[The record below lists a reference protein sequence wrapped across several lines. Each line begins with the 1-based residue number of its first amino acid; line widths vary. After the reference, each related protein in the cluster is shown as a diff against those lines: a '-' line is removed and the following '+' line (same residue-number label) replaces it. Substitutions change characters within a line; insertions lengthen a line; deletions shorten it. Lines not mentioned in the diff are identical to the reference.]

1 MNEEE
6 LKEAMGVIFD
16 NLLSKASEESRN
28 DPLYK
33 FILDKKSWLGN
44 PEEMYV
50 MIVAK
55 FYGIIQECIRESL
68 QTNDYTIQSIFTH
81 WAFFDDHVT
90 ILCERLY
97 GPMGSAD
104 KGRFIVKSYI
114 KYKLTGE
121 LPVFDPESG
130 TYKGKKKPPYSGN
143 FHHPKTGTPQMWMNF
158 IEGIASLLLGNPTEY
173 LLIYQVLLGAK

>member
-6 LKEAMGVIFD
+6 LKETMGVIFD

-44 PEEMYV
+44 PEEMYG

-130 TYKGKKKPPYSGN
+130 NY
-143 FHHPKTGTPQMWMNF
+143 HHPKTGTPQMWMNF

>member
-16 NLLSKASEESRN
+16 NLLSKASKELRN

-55 FYGIIQECIRESL
+55 FYGIIQECVRESL
-68 QTNDYTIQSIFTH
+68 QTKDYTIQSIFTH

-90 ILCERLY
+90 VLCERLY

-114 KYKLTGE
+114 KYELTGE
-121 LPVFDPESG
+121 LPVFDP
-130 TYKGKKKPPYSGN
+130 KPENY
-143 FHHPKTGTPQMWMNF
+143 HHPKTGTPQMWMNF
-158 IEGIASLLLGNPTEY
+158 IEGIASLLLGSPTKY
-173 LLIYQVLLGAK
+173 FLIYQVLLDAK

>member
-1 MNEEE
+1 MNEQE
-6 LKEAMGVIFD
+6 LKESMGIVIE
-16 NLLSKASEESRN
+16 NILSKASKDARS

-33 FILDKKSWLGN
+33 FISEQKPWLGN

-55 FYGIIQECIRESL
+55 LYGIIQECVRESL
-68 QTNDYTIQSIFTH
+68 QTADYTVQSIFTH

-90 ILCERLY
+90 VLCERLY

-130 TYKGKKKPPYSGN
+130 NY
-143 FHHPKTGTPQMWMNF
+143 HHPKTRTPQMWMNF
-158 IEGIASLLLGNPTEY
+158 IEAIAAVQLGNPTQY
-173 LLIYQVLLGAK
+173 LLTYQVLLGKDK

>member
-6 LKEAMGVIFD
+6 LKETMGVIFD

-33 FILDKKSWLGN
+33 FILEQKSWLGN

-55 FYGIIQECIRESL
+55 FYGIIQKCVRESL
-68 QTNDYTIQSIFTH
+68 QTKDYTIQSIFTH

-130 TYKGKKKPPYSGN
+130 NY
-143 FHHPKTGTPQMWMNF
+143 HHPKTGTPQMWMNF
-158 IEGIASLLLGNPTEY
+158 IEGIASLLLGSPTKY
-173 LLIYQVLLGAK
+173 FLIYEVLHDAK

>member
-97 GPMGSAD
+97 GPMGGAD

-130 TYKGKKKPPYSGN
+130 NY
-143 FHHPKTGTPQMWMNF
+143 HHPKTGTPQMWMNF
-158 IEGIASLLLGNPTEY
+158 IEGIASLLLGSPTEY

>member
-130 TYKGKKKPPYSGN
+130 NY
-143 FHHPKTGTPQMWMNF
+143 HHPKTGTPQMWMNF
-158 IEGIASLLLGNPTEY
+158 IEGIASLLLGSPTEY

>member
-90 ILCERLY
+90 VLCERLY

-114 KYKLTGE
+114 KYELTGE
-121 LPVFDPESG
+121 LPVFDP
-130 TYKGKKKPPYSGN
+130 KPENY
-143 FHHPKTGTPQMWMNF
+143 HHPKTGTPQMWMNF